1 MIIKKTLDLR
11 LHNFTLIM
19 SISYTIHML
28 EILNYC
34 LKYGILENKPTGLK
48 CFRYNKMNDN
58 LENVLYLMEGYDH
71 C

>member
-1 MIIKKTLDLR
+1 M
-11 LHNFTLIM
+11 FTLIM

-28 EILNYC
+28 EILNNC
-34 LKYGILENKPTGLK
+34 LKYGILENKPIGLK
-48 CFRYNKMNDN
+48 CVRYNKMNDN

>member
-1 MIIKKTLDLR
+1 
-11 LHNFTLIM
+11 M

-28 EILNYC
+28 EILNKC
-34 LKYGILENKPTGLK
+34 LKYGIPENKPIGLK
-48 CFRYNKMNDN
+48 CVRYNKMNDN